1 MDKKYYKSPPP
12 SRIMKFFW
20 NAAGADPYIL
30 GKSTYSDHVKYACL
44 GGIVVATGFMAA
56 MAGGYAFYIVF
67 GQEVVSLSGVD
78 NQVVE
83 SSSEY
88 LTIILAML
96 FGIIWGLIIFNI
108 DRFIVASTGKG
119 DGTEAIT
126 FGEIKTAIPRILMGI
141 IIAITISKPVELRMF
156 QTEIEVELDNR
167 QTAEYNR
174 KMETF
179 KNQYEPK
186 IEEAQEKQDEL
197 AAETK
202 ELREYWEERAK
213 DYKLEAEGTGGSGNR
228 GLGPIA
234 ESLELAMN
242 NAREEY
248 DNVKL
253 ENDTAIE
260 ELENIIV
267 GVKEEWELRKLE
279 ALNSANSLNGLM
291 ERLQIVDYLALEK
304 DEDGIPVEGA
314 IPWIIYFVTL
324 LFMAI
329 ELTPIFFKMMLIKS
343 PYDYLEDNIKALQR
357 ADLGIEVKYNYYKDK
372 EGVQRNHVIYHEA
385 DKKIAE
391 KIKILQTQTELNDFI
406 IDKWKDDERKQI
418 SKNPEDYI
426 ERG

>member
-1 MDKKYYKSPPP
+1 
-12 SRIMKFFW
+12 
-20 NAAGADPYIL
+20 
-30 GKSTYSDHVKYACL
+30 
-44 GGIVVATGFMAA
+44 
-56 MAGGYAFYIVF
+56 
-67 GQEVVSLSGVD
+67 
-78 NQVVE
+78 
-83 SSSEY
+83 
-88 LTIILAML
+88 
-96 FGIIWGLIIFNI
+96 
-108 DRFIVASTGKG
+108 
-119 DGTEAIT
+119 
-126 FGEIKTAIPRILMGI
+126 
-141 IIAITISKPVELRMF
+141 
-156 QTEIEVELDNR
+156 
-167 QTAEYNR
+167 
-174 KMETF
+174 ME
-179 KNQYEPK
+179 
-186 IEEAQEKQDEL
+186 
-197 AAETK
+197 
-202 ELREYWEERAK
+202 
-213 DYKLEAEGTGGSGNR
+213 GSGGSGVR
-228 GLGPIA
+228 GKGPVA

-357 ADLGIEVKYNYYKDK
+357 ADLGIEVKHNYYKDK